1 MVDLSLSAESGKA
14 SWVDNPW
21 RLYVLALSHITIV
34 LQLQPRT
41 RLLLNWNDPRRSPQ
55 ILTRPPLLATFCSQ
69 RASCLNQIQPTV
81 SEFHTGTPS
90 HIAIFPGTFPL
101 YKLALELCALSSQLA
116 QSPLGLPFDNSQVL
130 SRRWRRLTNITA
142 STRSSSQDFSS
153 HCMPYGSEG
162 TENFRKGGRFKIKVA
177 LGQYNYRVTSGV
189 HPGLRIADDRKQAYV
204 DAVDAVL
211 WDTTQDHA
219 RYNISLKRWFRFVAD
234 CKDEHGLPVPDM
246 NSFATLLA
254 DNNLSMAAPPA
265 PPSPQPNMSTPD
277 TTTMREF
284 WIMRV
289 LESLR
294 LCNQQVDI
302 VSHPSLHIPK
312 DAEQAYANAVEEF
325 IWGMAKKDRKK
336 YKDAMDKCVC
346 ATLNKCSQ
354 ALNQEHGQD
363 VSLWANFLSQHFP
376 DKGHTIAPVLTAP
389 STDPTSVEFG
399 AANAVST
406 DVDAMDT
413 DSPVLPSMDKGSAAI
428 DRMDISPTDPPPTDA
443 APANIPSA
451 VNPAQAGPSISN
463 FCTASTSWN
472 LLPAVP
478 TPTNTVF
485 TNTAFLNNTSNNTK
499 TAHGN
504 SMDIDSIEVPSAN
517 ETFEFPKP
525 ISSPFKYDCSGID
538 FFNVASN
545 PARSWND
552 PSSGDEP
559 VDEPKQ
565 APDNM
570 LAKRKLHTLNSPPAP
585 AASVVQHAT
594 PSLTSAMADGFS
606 VVDLQRRAFK
616 DTEDVP
622 KCPPSGKLLTI
633 SGNAGSEVAF
643 GSKPAP
649 AAAQFN
655 FGVQSAPIR
664 SSMTSGDQAAS
675 TGFNFKFGSQSA
687 TTGLSTQNAPISAT
701 AGYNPK
707 VSNPFTQRTDVNSL
721 AASSTSTTPK
731 KTVAAP
737 LPSAPDYSKALG
749 LLSAPSNPPPQ
760 QELVEGVSKQD
771 RDANT
776 AMQKHLP
783 GGMGLGAAPRAMSDI
798 VNEHANSPSEKPT
811 SPRVGNNAPVKPQVS
826 TVATKHAA
834 LAEPSKECAAAEHVT
849 VEVEAAAPT
858 TISPILEAV
867 APSHSQASEGMDNAA
882 SEISVVGLVEAGD
895 ATTQPAVPS
904 QMQFMKMFTM
914 MEALQTSQQKTQQA
928 VQVILSNDQTHRD
941 RHETQAEEMAD
952 LKLQVQHD
960 REANAAAQEESARKV
975 SQIEQSISALIK
987 TLSERNS
994 TPAAV
999 PKEDFAKSES
1009 LKKTISDQEE
1019 IIKSLKDGKDA
1030 ATARE
1035 NEYGKRLEGL
1045 DEIAQ
1050 SQTLAA
1056 KELADRTN
1064 ALSGREEA
1072 VKSRELTVA
1081 AKEEALKKRE
1091 LAVAAQENVPKK
1103 REQAPKSTKI
1113 EKTAVPQAVPTKA
1126 ELTVQSTTVPATS
1139 STALVLAPEPESSK
1153 ALVVAS
1159 KEKTP
1164 GLAFFSARALENGHL
1179 AFLKTP
1185 TPSISTPLNEL
1196 ISILTQH
1203 HVPRPLRDRHAKYLL
1218 AILTFVQDFDRSTI
1232 ELPTYLEDPLADWCS
1247 KILNTYFK
1255 DRDTWLDV
1263 SRITILHNDM
1273 LLLSTIVTGTANIPS
1288 ALTAIANEHDVETFA
1303 NMCKEYIGA
1312 GRVLSGKM
1320 PAEYEYKRKF
1330 EKWVSAE
1337 ELRYLRGVRRVQGR
1351 WMMVVRDDWGVE
1363 DEEL

>member
-1 MVDLSLSAESGKA
+1 
-14 SWVDNPW
+14 
-21 RLYVLALSHITIV
+21 
-34 LQLQPRT
+34 
-41 RLLLNWNDPRRSPQ
+41 
-55 ILTRPPLLATFCSQ
+55 
-69 RASCLNQIQPTV
+69 
-81 SEFHTGTPS
+81 
-90 HIAIFPGTFPL
+90 
-101 YKLALELCALSSQLA
+101 
-116 QSPLGLPFDNSQVL
+116 
-130 SRRWRRLTNITA
+130 
-142 STRSSSQDFSS
+142 
-153 HCMPYGSEG
+153 MPYGSEG
-162 TENFRKGGRFKIKVA
+162 TENFRNGGRFKIKAA
-177 LGQYNYRVTSGV
+177 LAQYNSRVSFGV

-204 DAVDAVL
+204 EAVDAVL

-219 RYNISLKRWFRFVAD
+219 RYNISLKHWVRFVAD
-234 CKDEHGLPVPDM
+234 FKHERRLPVPDM

-254 DNNLSMAAPPA
+254 ENNLSMAAPPA

-277 TTTMREF
+277 TTTMRES
-284 WIMRV
+284 WIRRM

-294 LCNQQVDI
+294 LCNQQVD
-302 VSHPSLHIPK
+302 VGSHPSLHISK

-325 IWGMAKKDRKK
+325 IWGMTNKDQEK
-336 YKDAMDKCVC
+336 YKMAMAECVDV
-346 ATLNKCSQ
+346 TLNKFRQ
-354 ALNQEHGQD
+354 ALCQERGQD
-363 VSLWANFLSQHFP
+363 VSLWAKFLSKYFP
-376 DKGHTIAPVLTAP
+376 NKGHTFAPALAVP
-389 STDPTSVEFG
+389 SPNPTPVEFG

-406 DVDAMDT
+406 EIDAMDT
-413 DSPVLPSMDKGSAAI
+413 DSPVVPSVDKGSAVI
-428 DRMDISPTDPPPTDA
+428 DRMDISPTDPPSADA
-443 APANIPSA
+443 ASANIPSA
-451 VNPAQAGPSISN
+451 ANPAQAGPSKSN
-463 FCTASTSWN
+463 SS
-472 LLPAVP
+472 
-478 TPTNTVF
+478 TVF
-485 TNTAFLNNTSNNTK
+485 TSLNPLPAATTSTNFLSTATTSPGNLSDNTK
-499 TAHGN
+499 PTNGN
-504 SMDIDSIEVPSAN
+504 CMDIDSVGLPFAN
-517 ETFEFPKP
+517 STFGSSKP
-525 ISSPFKYDCSGID
+525 VSSPFKFDPSGID
-538 FFNVASN
+538 FSHVASN
-545 PARSWND
+545 PVASWND
-552 PSSGDEP
+552 PSSRDEP

-565 APDNM
+565 APNNM
-570 LAKRKLHTLNSPPAP
+570 LAKRKLHTLKSPPAP
-585 AASVVQHAT
+585 APSVVQQAT
-594 PSLTSAMADGFS
+594 PSLTSAM
-606 VVDLQRRAFK
+606 VVDPQRRAFK
-616 DTEDVP
+616 ETEDVP

-643 GSKPAP
+643 RSKPAP

-655 FGVQSAPIR
+655 FGVQSAPIG
-664 SSMTSGDQAAS
+664 SWMTSGDQAAS

-707 VSNPFTQRTDVNSL
+707 VSSTLTQRTDVNPL
-721 AASSTSTTPK
+721 VASSTSTTPK
-731 KTVAAP
+731 TTVAAP
-737 LPSAPDYSKALG
+737 LPIAPDYSKALMF
-749 LLSAPSNPPPQ
+749 LSGPSNPPPQ

-783 GGMGLGAAPRAMSDI
+783 GGIGLGATPRAVSDI
-798 VNEHANSPSEKPT
+798 VNEHANLPFEKPT

-826 TVATKHAA
+826 TVAAKHAA
-834 LAEPSKECAAAEHVT
+834 LAELSKECAAAEHVT

-858 TISPILEAV
+858 TISPILEGV
-867 APSHSQASEGMDNAA
+867 APSHSQASEVMDNAA
-882 SEISVVGLVEAGD
+882 SEISVVGLVETGD
-895 ATTQPAVPS
+895 ATTQHAVPS

-928 VQVILSNDQTHRD
+928 VEVILSSGQTHRD
-941 RHETQAEEMAD
+941 RHDTQAEEMAD

-987 TLSERNS
+987 TLSERDS
-994 TPAAV
+994 TPPAV
-999 PKEDFAKSES
+999 PKEDSAKSES

-1203 HVPRPLRDRHAKYLL
+1203 HVPRPLRDRHAKHLL

-1273 LLLSTIVTGTANIPS
+1273 LLLSTLVTGTANIPS
-1288 ALTAIANEHDVETFA
+1288 ALTAIANEHDIKTFA